1 MSFSYFRNL
10 KCEDNR
16 IRSIMKVKNILT
28 IGIGLTCLT
37 IQAQS
42 LSADAEKH
50 FAAHLQGEE
59 VPYAQHH
66 KLRRGK
72 VEEARTAVWQAWC
85 RANHNFEEDKLP
97 ALRPLTNADTLLW
110 QLPQEL
116 EPDALMPYY
125 YGTKG
130 DKPEKGWP
138 LYLYIHGSGPKTHEW
153 SAGYSLCS
161 RFNDAPSLYFIPQI
175 PNEGSYYRWWQ
186 RAKLFAW
193 ERLLRQAFV
202 SGEVDACR
210 IYLFGISEGGYGSQR
225 LASYY
230 ADYLAAA
237 GPMAGGEIPSDA
249 PAENCGH
256 IGFSLR
262 TGANDFMFA
271 RDLLT
276 ARTHELFDSL
286 QQCYPTEYNH
296 HIELIPDCGHGID
309 YFPTTPWLSQF
320 TRVENPKH
328 FVWEDFPMDGI
339 YRRGFYNIA
348 VHERDTMGGNERT
361 RYEMTIEDNTIS
373 LTIER
378 VDYEA
383 TEREPR
389 WNIPIKH
396 RKHYTPVEEGSFTLY
411 LSDNMV
417 DFSKKVTLLVN
428 GKRVYHAKVKPDAR
442 HLINSCTTF
451 FDPQRMYATGIE
463 VQL

>member
-1 MSFSYFRNL
+1 
-10 KCEDNR
+10 
-16 IRSIMKVKNILT
+16 MKAKIATGIALLT
-28 IGIGLTCLT
+28 L
-37 IQAQS
+37 S
-42 LSADAEKH
+42 LSTYGQTDIKTYFEH
-50 FAAHLQGEE
+50 TLQGDRA
-59 VPYAQHH
+59 PYAES
-66 KLRRGK
+66 LRLRWGD
-72 VEEARTAVWQAWC
+72 VEARRAHVWQTWC
-85 RANHNFEEDKLP
+85 EANHDFEEDKLP
-97 ALRPLTNADTLLW
+97 SLRPLTNADTLLW
-110 QLPQEL
+110 PLPEAL
-116 EPDALMPYY
+116 EPNAIMPYY

-130 DKPEKGWP
+130 DMPAEGWP

-153 SAGYSLCS
+153 SVGYSLCS
-161 RFNDAPSLYFIPQI
+161 RFDDAPSLYFIPQI

-202 SGEVDACR
+202 SGEVNAR
-210 IYLFGISEGGYGSQR
+210 RVYIFGISEGGYGSQR

-286 QQCYPTEYNH
+286 HQCYPTEYRH
-296 HIELIPDCGHGID
+296 HIELIPGRGHGID
-309 YFPTTPWLSQF
+309 YSPTTPWLSQF
-320 TRVENPKH
+320 TRVVNPRH
-328 FVWEDFPMDGI
+328 FVWEDFPMDGV

-348 VHERDTMGGNERT
+348 VHERDTTMGNERT
-361 RYEMTIEDNTIS
+361 RYEMTIKDNTID

-378 VDYEA
+378 VTYEA

-396 RKHYTPVEEGSFTLY
+396 TKHYAPVKAGSFTLY
-411 LSDNMV
+411 LSDDMV
-417 DFSKKVTLLVN
+417 DFDQKVTFLVN
-428 GKRVYHAKVKPDAR
+428 GKRVYRGKVKPDTR
-442 HLINSCTTF
+442 HLINSCATW
-451 FDPQRMYATGIE
+451 FDPERIYAAGIDIK
-463 VQL
+463 L

>member
-1 MSFSYFRNL
+1 MKAKITTGIALTILSLTAYGQADIKSYF
-10 KCEDNR
+10 DY
-16 IRSIMKVKNILT
+16 T
-28 IGIGLTCLT
+28 
-37 IQAQS
+37 
-42 LSADAEKH
+42 
-50 FAAHLQGEE
+50 LQGDRS
-59 VPYAQHH
+59 PYTESQH
-66 KLRRGK
+66 LRWSD
-72 VEEARTAVWQAWC
+72 VEAHRAHVWQAWC
-85 RANHNFEEDKLP
+85 EANHGFEEDKLP
-97 ALRPLTNADTLLW
+97 SLRPLTNADTLLW
-110 QLPQEL
+110 PLPETL
-116 EPDALMPYY
+116 EPNAVMPYY

-130 DKPEKGWP
+130 DMPAEGWP

-161 RFNDAPSLYFIPQI
+161 RFDDAPSLYFIPQI

-193 ERLLRQAFV
+193 ERLLRQSFV
-202 SGEVDACR
+202 SGEVNAHR

-262 TGANDFMFA
+262 TGAQDFMFA

-286 QQCYPTEYNH
+286 QQCYPTEYRH
-296 HIELIPDCGHGID
+296 HVELIPERGHGID

-320 TRVENPKH
+320 TRVVNPRH
-328 FVWEDFPMDGI
+328 FVWEDFPMDGV

-348 VHERDTMGGNERT
+348 VHERDTTGGNERT
-361 RYEMTIEDNTIS
+361 RYEMTIKDNTID

-378 VDYEA
+378 VTYEA
-383 TEREPR
+383 IEREPR

-396 RKHYTPVEEGSFTLY
+396 RKHYAPAETGSFTLY
-411 LSDNMV
+411 LSDDMV
-417 DFSKKVTLLVN
+417 DFDQKVTLLVN
-428 GKRVYHAKVKPDAR
+428 GKRVYRGKVKPDTR
-442 HLINSCTTF
+442 HLINSCATF
-451 FDPQRMYATGIE
+451 FDPERVYAAGIE
-463 VQL
+463 VRL

>member
-1 MSFSYFRNL
+1 MKS
-10 KCEDNR
+10 R
-16 IRSIMKVKNILT
+16 IAAVIALIALT
-28 IGIGLTCLT
+28 FTAYA
-37 IQAQS
+37 QADIKQ
-42 LSADAEKH
+42 H
-50 FAAHLQGEE
+50 FAAHLQGDI
-59 VPYAQHH
+59 VPYTESHR
-66 KLRRGK
+66 LRWRD
-72 VEEARTAVWQAWC
+72 VASQRAHVWQAWC
-85 RANHNFEEDKLP
+85 EANHGFEEDKLP
-97 ALRPLTNADTLLW
+97 SLRPLTNADTLLW
-110 QLPQEL
+110 PLPETL
-116 EPDALMPYY
+116 EPNAVMPYY

-130 DKPEKGWP
+130 DMPAEGWP

-161 RFNDAPSLYFIPQI
+161 RFDDAPSLYFIPQI

-193 ERLLRQAFV
+193 ERLLRQSFV
-202 SGEVDACR
+202 SGEVNAHR

-262 TGANDFMFA
+262 TGAQDFMFA

-286 QQCYPTEYNH
+286 QQCYPTEYRH
-296 HIELIPDCGHGID
+296 HVELIPERGHGID

-320 TRVENPKH
+320 TRVVNPRH
-328 FVWEDFPMDGI
+328 FVWEDFPMDGV

-348 VHERDTMGGNERT
+348 VHERDTTGGNERT
-361 RYEMTIEDNTIS
+361 RYEMTIKDNTID

-378 VDYEA
+378 VTYEA
-383 TEREPR
+383 IEREPR

-396 RKHYTPVEEGSFTLY
+396 RKHYAPAETGSFTLY
-411 LSDNMV
+411 LSDDMV
-417 DFSKKVTLLVN
+417 DFDQKVTLLVN
-428 GKRVYHAKVKPDAR
+428 GKRVYRGKVKPDTR
-442 HLINSCTTF
+442 HLINSCATF
-451 FDPQRMYATGIE
+451 FDPERVYAAGIE
-463 VQL
+463 VRL